1 MDKLCHTGTFMA
13 RAYLTLVI
21 LVFRHMITQKFEC
34 YIVKEVIEVKEL
46 NEETNFAAAGKQDK

>member
-1 MDKLCHTGTFMA
+1 MA
-13 RAYLTLVI
+13 RAYSTLVI